1 MANGKPLKEKDMDS
15 FLLEAHKKIV
25 SSEIKQRN
33 KEKKLHAES
42 VASSEQEVVKQ
53 SCQNSHKKKGV
64 EKIAQVIIDGIQDD
78 VKHQKPI
85 SSGCSLREP
94 FHEIEISAT
103 ARRPKCSSSLLDLAK
118 LFDKASDA
126 EYHTK
131 KANEE
136 EILCWVN
143 FGKEFMVHFSELM
156 ENSNGKI
163 GEKKAKGIIYDEM
176 FEHLVTIREKR
187 SKEMGIQLPKISRS
201 SLTRRTQRSMKL
213 VRIFEKIGIDKIKY
227 LSTYSP
233 NSISELT
240 NDQIQEIIEASERR
254 DNSAEQD
261 DFPTPEISAGNLETS
276 EKILPEENSS
286 LSADLEDYIK
296 TLTGDFDDETAY
308 WGTPYE
314 NEARVEK
321 EEVNEVK
328 GSPRVQSN
336 DDVYF
341 DEEVDHDSAPH
352 PVEETNDDNDCS
364 HNNDSE
370 EEMPDDSDDDGYNG
384 YGGYNEYGECDRG
397 YYYRDGRYERKVSP
411 MMSPIISPVIA

>member
-1 MANGKPLKEKDMDS
+1 M
-15 FLLEAHKKIV
+15 
-25 SSEIKQRN
+25 
-33 KEKKLHAES
+33 
-42 VASSEQEVVKQ
+42 ASSGQEVAKQ
-53 SCQNSHKKKGV
+53 SGQNSHKKKGT
-64 EKIAQVIIDGIQDD
+64 EKIVQVITDGMMAEPSIQDNI
-78 VKHQKPI
+78 KHQESD
-85 SSGCSLREP
+85 SSNSKAL
-94 FHEIEISAT
+94 HMTEISAT

-126 EYHTK
+126 EYRTK

-143 FGKEFMVHFSELM
+143 FGKEFMVHFSELV

-176 FEHLVTIREKR
+176 LEHLVTIREKR

-213 VRIFEKIGIDKIKY
+213 VRIIEKIGIDKIKY
-227 LSTYSP
+227 LSEYSP

-240 NDQIQEIIEASERR
+240 NDQIQEIIERVPKGPR

-286 LSADLEDYIK
+286 LSADLEDYVK

-321 EEVNEVK
+321 EEVNE
-328 GSPRVQSN
+328 SPRVQSN

-341 DEEVDHDSAPH
+341 NEEVDHDSTPH
-352 PVEETNDDNDCS
+352 PVKETSD
-364 HNNDSE
+364 NDSE
-370 EEMPDDSDDDGYNG
+370 EEMPDESDDDEYDR

-397 YYYRDGRYERKVSP
+397 YYYRDGRYERKTSP
-411 MMSPIISPVIA
+411 MMSPIISPVTDCPINLLLRFFFPNHVGA